1 MATKKCCNCND
12 GKFQTDMFGK
22 SEYIC
27 KFKKDKRVDYSGKCI
42 YGLEQEKNYVRI
54 K

>member
-12 GKFQTDMFGK
+12 GKFEKNMFGV

-27 KFKKDKRVDYSGKCI
+27 KLKNKRVDYSGKCI
-42 YGLEQEKNYVRI
+42 YGIGQEKNYVRI

>member
-22 SEYIC
+22 TEYIC
-27 KFKKDKRVDYSGKCI
+27 KLKDKRVDYSGKCI
-42 YGLEQEKNYVRI
+42 CGVEQEKNYVRI

>member
-1 MATKKCCNCND
+1 
-12 GKFQTDMFGK
+12 MFGK

-27 KFKKDKRVDYSGKCI
+27 KFKKDTRVDYTGKCI